1 MTKQVLNIV
10 SAPSPTSATKV
21 TTLTLVVDLGTSC
34 IKSFY
39 TLSKRGKPKY
49 LVYSSVVCPI
59 TNQPEPD
66 STYIKLPND
75 KQYYLVGHSASQVK
89 VQTSIKQLKS
99 ESLIF
104 KVLGVIG
111 QIATEESF
119 PTRFQ
124 LKMRLLL
131 PISEMVERQY
141 IESDIERALKD
152 FNYSGSDYQVDIA
165 GMEFRPEGRGISF
178 YLSRSISPD
187 EIKNQTCAYL
197 MFGYRNTSM
206 LLMENGQFNR
216 VNSHST
222 DLGFYNYLDL
232 VAQYSS
238 GLYRE
243 DIQKA
248 IVSEPSYG
256 VDGNCKQVIK
266 GFSSHIRVEDLIRSS
281 SPQHQERERTS
292 ISAAISRADQEY
304 WQLLSRWLTEKLPPL
319 GQLDR
324 VVYCGGSVSFIETS
338 IQEFFQGWQGK
349 LQNTNR
355 LSIQILEKLDLNP
368 SARAKF
374 IEQYLPVRMADA
386 WGELVDLTNMKL

>member
-10 SAPSPTSATKV
+10 SAPSPTSETKV
-21 TTLTLVVDLGTSC
+21 TTLTLVIDLGTSC

-39 TLSKRGKPKY
+39 TLSKRGKPRH
-49 LVYSSVVCPI
+49 LIYSSVVYPI

-75 KQYYLVGHSASQVK
+75 KQYYLVGYSASQAK

-99 ESLIF
+99 ESLVF

-111 QIATEESF
+111 QIVTEESF
-119 PTRFQ
+119 PTQFQ

-141 IESDIERALKD
+141 IESDLNRALKD

-165 GMEFRPEGRGISF
+165 SIEFRPEGRGISF
-178 YLSRSISPD
+178 YLSRFISPD

-216 VNSHST
+216 LNSHST

-238 GLYRE
+238 GLYRD
-243 DIQKA
+243 DIQRA
-248 IVSEPSYG
+248 IVTEAIYG
-256 VDGNCKQVIK
+256 TNNCRQIIE

-292 ISAAISRADQEY
+292 ISAAISRADEEY

-349 LQNTNR
+349 LVNTNGI
-355 LSIQILEKLDLNP
+355 SVQMLEKLDLNP

-386 WGELVDLTNMKL
+386 WGELVDLSNMKL